1 MSTKINVRSPYYL
14 DIQEPTPPQVE
25 LTCNLIALKG
35 LAVDE
40 FGNVSLPNPEY
51 GDILSYDST
60 DVDFEDGKFDTVLTD
75 TSRTIT
81 FRISIPS
88 NFTNSANDYID
99 CSATA
104 TQPAFVCTGGITA
117 TGSIPNQSLNSGG
130 NTVTINLSSYF
141 TQGVLP
147 IAGYNITNSYPTY
160 FSATTSGNNL
170 LISSENKAGTH
181 TLYVEAFDG
190 DSTTC
195 NATQSVQ
202 VTVISTETYDCS
214 DSYIQGGL
222 VNQDGSIF
230 LPNAN
235 GVITATRTSPL
246 GTPITS
252 LSANNTGSFIVH
264 TLYFD
269 ITVPTGYTNTGAT
282 VQCSKNFTQVSSTL
296 PVFNCEVASLTGQA
310 IYTSGAILQGNAGKG
325 TISSFSPSSF
335 LAVDTNTPRSVTFY
349 VTPPASGYSNSGG
362 SDIECTKSLIQPT
375 LVGSDTLGDTLW
387 FASYA
392 GVAGAWEYIY
402 KADNPAQT
410 QWWRSVEGWY
420 DNRTSTPALGSRSA
434 YFVGTNPA
442 NWVGTYTWYLAN
454 YNKKDRVGYNYYL
467 LVSRTTRT
475 ATPIQNLDWDWY
487 VYQTSTG
494 LITEVWKYF
503 YNTKTGIRIA

>member
-14 DIQEPTPPQVE
+14 DVQEPTAPAVE
-25 LTCNLIALKG
+25 LTCELIALKG
-35 LAVDE
+35 FGVDE
-40 FGNVSLPNPEY
+40 FGNVNLPTPEY

-60 DVDFEDGKFDTVLTD
+60 DSDFADGKFDTVGIE
-75 TSRTIT
+75 TSRTVT
-81 FRISIPS
+81 FRISIPP
-88 NFTNSANDYID
+88 NFTNSASDYLECD
-99 CSATA
+99 ATA
-104 TQPAFVCTGGITA
+104 EQPEFVCTGGVTA
-117 TGSIPNQSLNSGG
+117 TGSIPNQSLNTGG
-130 NTVTINLSSYF
+130 NTVSVDLSSYF

-147 IAGYNITNSYPTY
+147 IFGYNITNSFPSY

-181 TLYVEAFDG
+181 TFYVEAFDT
-190 DSTTC
+190 DSSTC
-195 NATQSVQ
+195 NATQSIQ
-202 VTVISTETYDCS
+202 VTTTSTETYDCS

-222 VNQDGSIF
+222 INQDGSIV
-230 LPNAN
+230 LPNVN
-235 GVITATRTSPL
+235 GVITATRTSPT

-252 LSANNTGSFIVH
+252 LPANNTGSFIVH

-269 ITVPTGYTNTGAT
+269 ITVPTGYTNTGVT
-282 VQCSKNFTQVSSTL
+282 VQCSKDFTQVSSTL
-296 PVFNCEVASLTGQA
+296 PIFNCEVASLTGQA
-310 IYTSGAILQGNAGKG
+310 IYTSGAILQGNVGKG

-349 VTPPASGYSNSGG
+349 VTPPSSGYSNSGG

-387 FASYA
+387 FGAFA
-392 GVAGAWEYIY
+392 GVSNAWQYIY
-402 KADNPAQT
+402 EADNPSQT

-420 DNRTSTPALGSRSA
+420 DNRPTTPVLGSRSA

-442 NWVGTYTWYLAN
+442 NWVGTYSWISAN
-454 YNKKDRVGYNYYL
+454 YNRKDTLGRNYYL

-487 VYQTSTG
+487 IYQTTSG